1 MYPQSMIRSVFK
13 SAGWLAAVAFLL
25 ASGCSRM
32 DNPLDPTGGHAPV
45 YTQNSETASPGIATR
60 PIRVEESVSRMVS
73 AEHGGVLKLQGVSPR
88 NGRFLYI
95 LQIPPGALSV
105 DTRITMS
112 LPSKDAACLDFG
124 PEGLT
129 FNKPVR
135 LIMVIDER
143 LRQTQIEGEAD
154 IYWYNPETDAWE
166 AQGGQVVRLSRR
178 TIQGVAALD
187 HFSRYSLGGDCP
199 ILKAY

>member
-1 MYPQSMIRSVFK
+1 MYPQSMIRSVFNG
-13 SAGWLAAVAFLL
+13 AGWLAAVVFLL
-25 ASGCSRM
+25 ASGCSRI
-32 DNPLDPTGGHAPV
+32 DNPLAPRSHDPA
-45 YTQNSETASPGIATR
+45 YTQTPDAASTGLATK
-60 PIRVEESVSRMVS
+60 RVRAEESVSRMVS
-73 AEHGGVLKLQGVSPR
+73 AEHGGVLRLEGRSR
-88 NGRFLYI
+88 HNGPYLYI
-95 LQIPPGALSV
+95 LRIPPGALSA

-112 LPSKDAACLDFG
+112 LPSKEAACLDFS

-129 FNKPVR
+129 FNNPVR
-135 LIMVIDER
+135 LTMVIDER

-166 AQGGQVVRLSRR
+166 AQGGQVVRLNRR
-178 TIQGVAALD
+178 IIQGVAALD